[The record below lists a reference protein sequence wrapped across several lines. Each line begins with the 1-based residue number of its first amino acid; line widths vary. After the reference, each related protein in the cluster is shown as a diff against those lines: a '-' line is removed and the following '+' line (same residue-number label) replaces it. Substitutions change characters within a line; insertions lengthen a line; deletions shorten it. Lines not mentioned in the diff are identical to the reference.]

1 MSDGTHRNPAGPDR
15 QSSGD
20 SDRISVL
27 HSQSVSRFSMLQ
39 SDLVGLDT
47 RMADLFL
54 RFATRTSAARND
66 ESRLMSVIGEFT
78 FQAFPRATHLVVAL
92 SEPGESDVRPLVAV
106 SRTGD
111 EPEVKLSTTLMRR
124 VIEDGVALLYTP
136 AQSGSESS
144 TSITLSRIQTAL
156 CAPLFSIE
164 DPFGVIQLD
173 VRHPATGTF
182 TRKDVDRIIVFAHH
196 VALVLDNLRLY
207 QEQRRAFE
215 STIRA
220 LVHSLSLKDPD
231 TAHHSERVQTLAV
244 LIGAEM
250 GLRGNDLESLGVAAV
265 LHDMGKQG
273 IRDEVLLKPAR
284 LSSVEREEMSR
295 HSELT
300 QNVLDKIAYPQHLRD
315 VPLYAA
321 YHHEKMNGTG
331 PYRIPGEEIP
341 IQARIISVADVFDA
355 LFSARVYKE
364 PKPVEEVLAILER
377 GKGKEWDA
385 RVVDAVRALAPRLLA
400 RVYDASPAPRGS
412 DGIPGRQAA

>member
-1 MSDGTHRNPAGPDR
+1 MSDARGRDPVGADGSPPEDF
-15 QSSGD
+15 D
-20 SDRISVL
+20 AFSVL
-27 HSQSVSRFSMLQ
+27 HAQSVARFSMLQ

-54 RFATRTSAARND
+54 RFATRTSEVRND
-66 ESRLMSVIGEFT
+66 EPRLMSVIAEFT
-78 FQAFPRATHLVVAL
+78 FQAFPQATHLVVAL
-92 SEPGESDVRPLVAV
+92 SEPGAEEVRSLVAV
-106 SRTGD
+106 SRAGN
-111 EPEVKLSTTLMRR
+111 EPRVKLSTTLVRR
-124 VIEDGVALLYTP
+124 VIEDGVAVLYTP
-136 AQSGSESS
+136 TQAGSESS
-144 TSITLSRIQTAL
+144 KSITLSRIQTAL

-164 DPFGVIQLD
+164 EPFGVIQLD
-173 VRHPATGTF
+173 IRHPGTGTF
-182 TRKDVDRIIVFAHH
+182 ARKDVDRIIVFAHH

-231 TAHHSERVQTLAV
+231 TAHHSERVQALAV
-244 LIGAEM
+244 LIGEEM
-250 GLRGNDLESLGVAAV
+250 GLHGDDLESLGVAAV

-284 LSSVEREEMSR
+284 LSKVEREEMSR

-300 QNVLDKIAYPQHLRD
+300 QNVLDKIAYPRHLRD

-321 YHHEKMNGTG
+321 YHHEKVNGTG
-331 PYRIPGEEIP
+331 PYHIPGDRIP
-341 IQARIISVADVFDA
+341 IQSRIISVADVFDA

-385 RVVDAVRALAPRLLA
+385 GVVDAVHAMAPRLLA
-400 RVYDASPAPRGS
+400 RVYGRVSDSRGKS
-412 DGIPGRQAA
+412 KRRAA